1 MDERHEA
8 AGRRDESTVKRG
20 PDGEGGPSGSVRAGP
35 REPDNDTR
43 PAAELRGRPSDAE
56 IALWFG

>member
-1 MDERHEA
+1 MDDRHEP
-8 AGRRDESTVKRG
+8 AGRRDESVVSQV
-20 PDGEGGPSGSVRAGP
+20 PDREGGPSGRVRAGP